1 MQRDDTF
8 AIQNTVKDCL
18 ATGAAPTE
26 YSAIITAVV
35 ARLHRYSIAPGTCAL
50 IHVTN
55 IENGA
60 LIVADTWLVAGDNPD
75 LAPFQAE
82 VAAAMLSLT
91 PAEPDAPLPPE
102 KRLRLAFDS

>member
-1 MQRDDTF
+1 M
-8 AIQNTVKDCL
+8 KDCL
-18 ATGAAPTE
+18 AIGSAPTD

-60 LIVADTWLVAGDNPD
+60 LIVADTWPVAGENPD

-82 VAAAMLSLT
+82 VAAAMLSLI
-91 PAEPDAPLPPE
+91 PAAPDADPPPQ
-102 KRLRLAFDS
+102 KRLRVTFDT

>member
-1 MQRDDTF
+1 M
-8 AIQNTVKDCL
+8 
-18 ATGAAPTE
+18 
-26 YSAIITAVV
+26 V

-50 IHVTN
+50 VHVTN
-55 IENGA
+55 IENGTS
-60 LIVADTWLVAGDNPD
+60 IVADTWPVAGENPD

-91 PAEPDAPLPPE
+91 PAEPDAPPQPE